1 MNETELLQKIKDAE
15 QQLADA
21 RRMLEEYRKS
31 GAVRPDIDEEYY
43 YIDSYA
49 RVIRTTWLD
58 DENLDK
64 IKFEIGNVFR
74 TYDDAEREIR
84 RRKTHQK
91 LKELAA
97 ELNTEP
103 IDLNNCLQYKWF
115 VYYHAIDK
123 NVRMTYTRATYAP
136 GKVYFTECCLDMILE
151 AIPEEELIEYCK
163 GEY

>member
-1 MNETELLQKIKDAE
+1 MNEQELLQKVKDAE
-15 QQLADA
+15 QRLAEA
-21 RRMLEEYRKS
+21 RRMLEDYRNNKLWVPKK
-31 GAVRPDIDEEYY
+31 GELYW
-43 YIDSYA
+43 YISSTGEVFSQDWFGYNTEKGRYA
-49 RVIRTTWLD
+49 T
-58 DENLDK
+58 
-64 IKFEIGNVFR
+64 GSVFR
-74 TYDDAEREIR
+74 TKDAAEREVR

-103 IDLNNCLQYKWF
+103 IDLNSCLQYKWF

-123 NVRMTYTRATYAP
+123 NVRMTYTRATYGP